1 MNCFPTSVRRQTPDL
16 IEVSRLLKIQVAG
29 SQEDVDRTRYCDP
42 TVGTHIP
49 SWSNA

>member
-1 MNCFPTSVRRQTPDL
+1 MNYFPTIVRRQTPNL
-16 IEVSRLLKIQVAG
+16 IEVSRLLKSQVAG

-42 TVGTHIP
+42 TVEIHIP